1 MITHHTYSDA
11 SPVCKGELWL
21 PEKPVTADTPKI
33 MLIHG
38 GGWWHGTADF
48 MAGVA
53 DRFCREGYIVFNID
67 YRVTTE
73 APWPAC
79 GDDCLA
85 AADFFVRAD
94 AEEIRAT
101 AGKPIVVC
109 GVSAGG
115 HLALMTGLR
124 MPREQVLGIISI
136 AGIAA
141 NYVELLKISREE
153 ATKLAKATKGY
164 AYAYQVLGSLLYESR
179 EKVPSPKTWGLFDQI
194 VADYVYDKVFSE
206 LSQQTKEFLM
216 AMGSAQPV
224 KIEDVAA
231 KMGKTTK
238 QISPYRDRLIKEGI
252 IESPSHGYV
261 SFALPRFDFFL
272 TTK

>member
-1 MITHHTYSDA
+1 MTLLKRM
-11 SPVCKGELWL
+11 C
-21 PEKPVTADTPKI
+21 
-33 MLIHG
+33 
-38 GGWWHGTADF
+38 
-48 MAGVA
+48 
-53 DRFCREGYIVFNID
+53 
-67 YRVTTE
+67 
-73 APWPAC
+73 
-79 GDDCLA
+79 
-85 AADFFVRAD
+85 
-94 AEEIRAT
+94 
-101 AGKPIVVC
+101 
-109 GVSAGG
+109 G
-115 HLALMTGLR
+115 HLERKGKKILIAIDEVDNSKEMKTFVEAYASLVGQRYRLRLLMTGLYR
-124 MPREQVLGIISI
+124 NIASLQNNKSLTFLYRAPKIALGPLSI